1 MAYREM
7 SDVTRIQYLRS
18 DITVPATVYEVAA
31 RIYAAYVQADR
42 ASGVDDKA
50 LMEKAV
56 ADAIELALATERACA
71 GTGMRSSGME

>member
-18 DITVPATVYEVAA
+18 EITVPSTVYEVAGQ
-31 RIYAAYVQADR
+31 IYAAYVQAGRSTGDDR
-42 ASGVDDKA
+42 A

-56 ADAIELALATERACA
+56 ADAIELALTTERVCA
-71 GTGMRSSGME
+71 GTGTISGGLE

>member
-31 RIYAAYVQADR
+31 RIYAAYVQTDR
-42 ASGVDDKA
+42 AAGKDSKA
-50 LMEKAV
+50 LMEEAV
-56 ADAIELALATERACA
+56 ADAIELAITTERVCA
-71 GTGMRSSGME
+71 GTGARSSGLE

>member
-31 RIYAAYVQADR
+31 RIYAAYVQAGR
-42 ASGVDDKA
+42 AESMSDTE
-50 LMEKAV
+50 LMAKAV
-56 ADAIELALATERACA
+56 ADAIELAITTERVCA
-71 GTGMRSSGME
+71 GTGTINSGLE